1 MANFWS
7 KLKDFFQPEMEEENQ
22 EDIDLSYSKPMP
34 LDEKFVNYFVQA
46 KGNFLYCESERE
58 LLVNLKNIK
67 KEEQISR
74 FVCFDEKLQTYLNTI
89 GATFID
95 YPSATADFSF
105 LTCESLV
112 AHNGSIMLSSE
123 VSGGR
128 KLSDLPDNFII
139 CAYYNQIVDQLGDG
153 LQKILSR
160 RRNKSMPSGITSI
173 GGVDANPMENEPIK
187 KTIYLLLL
195 D

>member
-1 MANFWS
+1 MNNLWS
-7 KLKDFFQPEMEEENQ
+7 KLKNFFQPEEEE
-22 EDIDLSYSKPMP
+22 ETDEIELSISRSIP
-34 LDEKFVNYFVQA
+34 LDEKFVNYFIQG
-46 KGNFLYCESERE
+46 KGHFLYCESESE
-58 LLVNLKNIK
+58 LLLNLKNIS
-67 KEEQISR
+67 KEEHISR
-74 FVCFDEKLQTYLNTI
+74 YICFDEKLQNYLISI
-89 GATFID
+89 GANFID

-123 VSGGR
+123 VTGGR

-139 CAYYNQIVDQLGDG
+139 YARYNQIVDQLGEG

-160 RRNKSMPSGITSI
+160 RKNESMPSGITSI
-173 GGVDANPMENEPIK
+173 GGVDAHPMDNEPLRN
-187 KTIYLLLL
+187 TIYLLLL

>member
-1 MANFWS
+1 MGNFWS
-7 KLKDFFQPEMEEENQ
+7 KLKELFQTEAENDQEE
-22 EDIDLSYSKPMP
+22 IDLSYAKPIP

-46 KGNFLYCESERE
+46 KGHFLYCENESE
-58 LLVNLKNIK
+58 LLLNLKFIK
-67 KEEQISR
+67 KEEHISR
-74 FVCFDEKLQTYLNTI
+74 FVCFDEKLQNYLNAI
-89 GATFID
+89 GANYIN
-95 YPSATADFSF
+95 YPSATVDFSF
-105 LTCESLV
+105 LYCESLI

-123 VSGGR
+123 MTGGR

-139 CAYYNQIVDQLGDG
+139 CAYYNQIVEQLGEG

-160 RRNKSMPSGITSI
+160 RKNKNMPSGITSI
-173 GGVDANPMENEPIK
+173 GGIDANPMENEPIK